1 MATRTGTDGND
12 RLYGTTGNDTLIG
25 GDGDDTL
32 YGGLG
37 DDLLWGGDGAD
48 TFVFRPGHGNDAI
61 WAFEAGTDKIDLSR
75 FDGRV
80 TWDALSE
87 NFTKG
92 YNPLFGDYVE
102 IDLTEWGGGTI
113 ELWGVES
120 INQLTE
126 DMFVLPGTPLTLTGT
141 DADVQMHGNWGD
153 DTLEGSGGNEFLYGW
168 QGDDT
173 LRGGAG
179 NDFIIG
185 GQGDDTIVGGAG
197 NDTLYGDGLRGD
209 DTYYDGTPTGETDKD
224 TFVYAPGGGKDT
236 IEDFNNGED
245 VIDLQAFTGISGFS
259 DIVARQYGSEVV
271 IDFSGGNWIRLS
283 NFDLDDLDAR
293 DFVFHDATASVDGI

>member
-32 YGGLG
+32 VGGTG
-37 DDLLWGGDGAD
+37 NDLLSGGDGAD

-61 WAFEAGTDKIDLSR
+61 WAFELGADTIDLSR

-102 IDLTEWGGGTI
+102 IDLTEWGGGKI
-113 ELWGVES
+113 EVWGVES

-153 DTLEGSGGNEFLYGW
+153 DTLEGGAGNEFLYGW

-173 LRGGAG
+173 LRGAPATTSSSAARATTPSSAAPAMTRCMAT
-179 NDFIIG
+179 DCAA
-185 GQGDDTIVGGAG
+185 T
-197 NDTLYGDGLRGD
+197 
-209 DTYYDGTPTGETDKD
+209 TPTT
-224 TFVYAPGGGKDT
+224 TAPRPARPT
-236 IEDFNNGED
+236 RIPS
-245 VIDLQAFTGISGFS
+245 FTPLAAARTRSRISTTG
-259 DIVARQYGSEVV
+259 RM
-271 IDFSGGNWIRLS
+271 
-283 NFDLDDLDAR
+283 
-293 DFVFHDATASVDGI
+293 